1 MALFKNNPFSFIMA
15 FLIIIGF
22 YLVIGPFVSV
32 FLPDLKRL
40 PVAEGDVV
48 LGDKLYKQGKRHAA
62 LFYYRRAVSN
72 RPLDYVY
79 FKISSVLAEDYRYE
93 EAIENYEQAVKI
105 KPDYYEA
112 YFNMGLAYKNLNIY
126 DFALQYLK
134 KTIQLNPDFYLAYEG
149 MGRVYISI
157 GDKDLARKF
166 FRDAALIREKQNEII
181 NRATSVLKE
190 IDEDKAGDALAYYYY
205 KIGLMME
212 ETGRIDKAVENYK
225 KAIERLLVW
234 EGEEGKGP

>member
-1 MALFKNNPFSFIMA
+1 MALFRNNPFSFIMA

-40 PVAEGDVV
+40 SVAEDDVV
-48 LGDKLYKQGKRHAA
+48 LGDKLYKQGKRHSS
-62 LFYYRRAVSN
+62 LFYYRRAVNN

-79 FKISSVLAEDYRYE
+79 FKIGNILAEDYRYE

-134 KTIQLNPDFYLAYEG
+134 KTIQLNPDFYLAYEEA
-149 MGRVYISI
+149 GRVYLSV
-157 GDKDLARKF
+157 GDRELAGKF
-166 FRDAALIREKQNEII
+166 PRDAAFIMEKHNEII
-181 NRATSVLKE
+181 DKAQSVLKE
-190 IDEDKAGDALAYYYY
+190 IDKDKAGDALVYY

-212 ETGRIDKAVENYK
+212 EKGRIDKAVENYK